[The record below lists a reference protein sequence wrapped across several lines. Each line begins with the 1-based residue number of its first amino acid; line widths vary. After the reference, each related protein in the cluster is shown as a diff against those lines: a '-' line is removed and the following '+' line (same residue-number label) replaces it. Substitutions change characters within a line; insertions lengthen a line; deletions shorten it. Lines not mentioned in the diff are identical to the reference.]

1 MHIFVQTITGRR
13 CQMQVENT
21 TQIDLISK
29 EVEVLMGVPS
39 SEQKLIFNG
48 KRLASGSILSDYEIN
63 ENSNIYLVV
72 ALEGGAKGKKKKKDL
87 KKGKK
92 SHKKRKVKMAILKY
106 YKVDGGKIVR
116 LRQMCKVC
124 PPGTFLAE
132 HENRLHCGRCN
143 TGYVKVGG
151 SENTGKKGGN
161 QGATAPKEVPVA
173 ATGKGKGK
181 K

>member
-1 MHIFVQTITGRR
+1 MRIQVKTLSGKA
-13 CQMQVENT
+13 CELQVESN
-21 TQIDLISK
+21 TQIDAIRGEIEL
-29 EVEVLMGVPS
+29 LMGVPVA
-39 SEQKLIFNG
+39 EQNLICSG
-48 KRLASGSILSDYEIN
+48 KKLASGKLVCDFEIS

-72 ALEGGAKGKKKKKDL
+72 ALEGGAKGKKKKKDM

-151 SENTGKKGGN
+151 SENTSKKGG
-161 QGATAPKEVPVA
+161 APA
-173 ATGKGKGK
+173 ATTTVKQEAPAKKGGK